1 MNITCLSVWQK
12 FSQIHPEWRAVDIE
26 DLLPIPEPR
35 DHEETPRFFYENVMK
50 PLVTTTVELLETPM
64 PIDMDVI
71 QEIKQEA
78 LNQKEPAFAKLQEFP
93 KVKEYMEKVRTQL
106 IEDFVGPLL
115 EKQRLEP
122 VKVYKHNIKDRTL
135 LCNYITGESR
145 ESWKVS
151 EIKELIKTY

>member
-93 KVKEYMEKVRTQL
+93 KVKEYMEKVREQL
-106 IEDFVGPLL
+106 IYDFTYPLQQQ
-115 EKQRLEP
+115 KDNWS
-122 VKVYKHNIKDRTL
+122 VKEYRHNAADRTIL
-135 LCNYITGESR
+135 LNHLTKETKKMWKITD
-145 ESWKVS
+145 
-151 EIKELIKTY
+151 IKEYISNE